1 MWYVWGQHPLAKSAA
16 DTAVLCLQGQDLAK
30 SLAEVGIS
38 VTLIPDTHMYA
49 MMRRVNKVI
58 IGTHTIMAEGGY
70 VLCALL

>member
-1 MWYVWGQHPLAKSAA
+1 MSSLSSLEINA
-16 DTAVLCLQGQDLAK
+16 AVLCLQGQDLAK

-58 IGTHTIMAEGGY
+58 IGTHTIMAEGG
-70 VLCALL
+70 